1 MSTPPIPQTM
11 VSQSGMLSRLPGAKN
26 LPSRPMMMPA
36 MITPMM
42 SNGDPFHLLG
52 TAFVPRRSRVPVRPR
67 AQCQMA
73 TMAQLRVADHSEHLK
88 GPHQPAGT
96 ARLIQLGSSWRL
108 AVTWRS
114 RLASCEPAS
123 ALVHLHR
130 MRSVKPAR
138 GQDREGHEAIRL
150 DRTTARHHEG
160 VGRALWRWRLR
171 DPDQGPPE
179 RLAAGRLRGPDGH
192 RQAGRDR
199 PAWSGPGPVLA
210 PRTAGPHPVAG
221 PGTGRDPT
229 APPSSRRAC
238 RRVRA
243 AAVTA
248 LTAWLSQDGMHPGP
262 SGRQPKS
269 ITAREQS
276 VLEGVLDLLA
286 GLLQVALG
294 L

>member
-1 MSTPPIPQTM
+1 M
-11 VSQSGMLSRLPGAKN
+11 
-26 LPSRPMMMPA
+26 
-36 MITPMM
+36 
-42 SNGDPFHLLG
+42 
-52 TAFVPRRSRVPVRPR
+52 
-67 AQCQMA
+67 
-73 TMAQLRVADHSEHLK
+73 
-88 GPHQPAGT
+88 
-96 ARLIQLGSSWRL
+96 ARLVQLGSAWRL

-130 MRSVKPAR
+130 MRSVEPAG
-138 GQDREGHEAIRL
+138 GQDREGHEAIGPA
-150 DRTTARHHEG
+150 RTTPRHHEG
-160 VGRALWRWRLR
+160 VGRALRRWRLR

-221 PGTGRDPT
+221 PGTGRDPA
-229 APPSSRRAC
+229 APLSSRRAC

-248 LTAWLSQDGMHPGP
+248 LTAWLSQAGCI
-262 SGRQPKS
+262 SGRRGDGLSRLPR
-269 ITAREQS
+269 REQS
-276 VLEGVLDLLA
+276 VLEGVL
-286 GLLQVALG
+286 
-294 L
+294 

>member
-1 MSTPPIPQTM
+1 M
-11 VSQSGMLSRLPGAKN
+11 
-26 LPSRPMMMPA
+26 
-36 MITPMM
+36 
-42 SNGDPFHLLG
+42 
-52 TAFVPRRSRVPVRPR
+52 
-67 AQCQMA
+67 
-73 TMAQLRVADHSEHLK
+73 
-88 GPHQPAGT
+88 
-96 ARLIQLGSSWRL
+96 ARLIQLGASWRL

-160 VGRALWRWRLR
+160 AGRALWRWRLR

-210 PRTAGPHPVAG
+210 PRAAGPDSVAG
-221 PGTGRDPT
+221 PGTGRDPA

-248 LTAWLSQDGMHPGP
+248 LDRLAVPGWDASRAVGATAPADYPGGNSQSLKASLTCSPACFR
-262 SGRQPKS
+262 S
-269 ITAREQS
+269 
-276 VLEGVLDLLA
+276 LLA
-286 GLLQVALG
+286 WSVCPSTCSSSSSVARPSPSLACPLSSSALFLALSSTPMGLASLVQPSRPASPHRKHQTRRVCARVLATA
-294 L
+294 